1 MLIRRHFSFWKR
13 LFLNT
18 LIVCYYKKKTASE
31 KRIDAFNYIKKPVR
45 QIRTGFSVL
54 SKHFLLF
61 NNNKPLPRYK
71 AEL

>member
-18 LIVCYYKKKTASE
+18 LIVCYYKKKTAAE
-31 KRIDAFNYIKKPVR
+31 KRIEAFSYIKKPVR

-61 NNNKPLPRYK
+61 NNNKPLPRCK